1 MTIGASRYESIPHHD
16 ENSMDLPI
24 NRFKRALQTGQTQ
37 VGLWSHLCSN
47 ISTEILARCG
57 FDWLL
62 LDMEH
67 SPNELPELLSQL
79 QAMTGGTATPI
90 VRPPWNDM
98 VTFKRLLDIGVQTL
112 LVPYVQSAQEA
123 RNAVAYTRYPPHGVR
138 GFAGAPRASHYGRV
152 KDYGKLCAQ
161 ELCVLVQ
168 VETVEGLNH
177 LEAIASVEGI
187 DGVFIGP
194 GDLSAALGHLGNPKH
209 PQVLAAID
217 EAIERIRACGK
228 AAGILTGDEALAR
241 HYVEKGCLFVAVGAD
256 QNLLRDSATALAARF
271 KN

>member
-1 MTIGASRYESIPHHD
+1 
-16 ENSMDLPI
+16 MDLPI
-24 NRFKRALQTGQTQ
+24 NRFKRAIQSGQRQ
-37 VGLWSHLCSN
+37 IGLWSHLCSN
-47 ISTEILARCG
+47 ISTEILAGCG
-57 FDWLL
+57 YDWLL

-79 QAMTGGTATPI
+79 QAIGSSGTTTTPI

-112 LVPYVQSAQEA
+112 LVPYVQTEEEA

-138 GFAGAPRASHYGRV
+138 GFAGAPRASGYGRV
-152 KDYGKLCAQ
+152 KDYGKRCAD

-168 VETVEGLNH
+168 VETVQGLQN

-209 PQVLAAID
+209 PEVLAAIAD
-217 EAIERIRACGK
+217 AIARIRACGK

-241 HYVEKGCLFVAVGAD
+241 HYVEQGCLFVAVGAD
-256 QNLLRDSATALAARF
+256 QNLLRDSAQQLLSRF
-271 KN
+271 KD

>member
-1 MTIGASRYESIPHHD
+1 
-16 ENSMDLPI
+16 MDLPV
-24 NRFKRALQTGQTQ
+24 NRFKRAILSGQKQ
-37 VGLWSHLCSN
+37 IGLWSHLCSN
-47 ISTEILARCG
+47 ISTEILAGAG

-79 QAMTGGTATPI
+79 QAMKEGTATPI

-112 LVPYVQSAQEA
+112 LVPYVQTAEEA
-123 RNAVAYTRYPPHGVR
+123 SNAVSYTRYPPQGVR
-138 GFAGAPRASHYGRV
+138 GFAGAPRASGYGRI
-152 KDYGKLCAQ
+152 KNYAHRYT
-161 ELCVLVQ
+161 EEMCVLVQ
-168 VETVEGLNH
+168 IETVLGLQN
-177 LEAIASVEGI
+177 LEAIASVDGI

-209 PQVLAAID
+209 PEVLAAID
-217 EAIERIRACGK
+217 DAIARIQACGK

-241 HYVEKGCLFVAVGAD
+241 HYVQQGCLFVAVGAD
-256 QNLLRDSATALAARF
+256 QNLLRDSAQSLASRF
-271 KN
+271 KE